1 MAGGAPGSLVGIV
14 SAGRSGRGSGVRS
27 IEIVLALVALG
38 AVGAAFA
45 NRLRIPPPSLLVL
58 AGLVVGLLPG
68 VPAVRVSP
76 DVVSFVVLPPLLWA
90 ATDDLPWR
98 DLRAVWRPV
107 VVLAVGLVLASAGA
121 VAGVLTA
128 LTAVPL
134 SMAFVLGAVLASTD
148 PVAVSALG
156 RRLSLPPRLQALVQG
171 ESLFND
177 ATSLVLFQIAV
188 SFAVS
193 SSASAGL
200 GSVLW
205 HGAVQFVVLAAGG
218 ALAGGLI
225 AAVIMAVRSRIT
237 DPVLESVVALVTP
250 YMAYVLGTALHL
262 SGVTAVIVAGLII
275 GTRRT
280 RITTAATRLQV
291 HAVYQTVIFLLE
303 SVVFSLIGLEL
314 PTLVSDLRQAGRWPL
329 VALAIA
335 ATLIVTRVLWVFP
348 LWAGRQW
355 RQGQRHP
362 SWAVPAVVSWAGTRG
377 VVPLAAALSIPLTT
391 DSGAPLPQRD
401 LLRAWSDRHE
411 GVGNVP
417 VPVAR
422 GVHQLAEHCGQL
434 GPAGRGELPQDPGQ
448 LLLPPVCDLAHQ
460 SVTGS
465 GQLQRHHAAVSWL
478 ASPDHMA
485 CGDHPVSQPGHRGRF
500 QSQGPGYLYRA
511 GAAKLRQHGE
521 HPELRERHCPA
532 EHIHAAQR
540 HAGQDP
546 GDHLQ
551 GLDAARRQF
560 RLVRSL
566 P

>member
-1 MAGGAPGSLVGIV
+1 MFVLVRLGWQEARREVWSALFLEAGQ
-14 SAGRSGRGSGVRS
+14 AGEAGVRS

-58 AGLVVGLLPG
+58 AGLIAGLLPG

-98 DLRAVWRPV
+98 DLRTVWRPV

-193 SSASAGL
+193 APASAGL
-200 GSVLW
+200 GGVLW
-205 HGAVQFVVLAAGG
+205 HGAVQFAVLAGGG

-225 AAVIMAVRSRIT
+225 AAVVLAVRSRIT

-314 PTLVSDLRQAGRWPL
+314 PTLVSDLGQAGLWPL
-329 VALAIA
+329 VALAIT

-355 RQGQRHP
+355 RQGQRRP

-391 DSGAPLPQRD
+391 DSGVALPQRD
-401 LLRAWSDRHE
+401 LLLVLAVTVIVISLIVQGLTLEPLVRRTA
-411 GVGNVP
+411 
-417 VPVAR
+417 VAQPAVTAQQEEAAAR
-422 GVHQLAEHCGQL
+422 LRLAE
-434 GPAGRGELPQDPGQ
+434 AGLARLDEL
-448 LLLPPVCDLAHQ
+448 
-460 SVTGS
+460 
-465 GQLQRHHAAVSWL
+465 AASEDV
-478 ASPDHMA
+478 PDA
-485 CGDHPVSQPGHRGRF
+485 EIDRIRRALNTRIGRARTH
-500 QSQGPGYLYRA
+500 L
-511 GAAKLRQHGE
+511 
-521 HPELRERHCPA
+521 
-532 EHIHAAQR
+532 
-540 HAGQDP
+540 GQDRDATP
-546 GDHLQ
+546 HGWSGRDIHRDVIAAENAELAGLYAAGTISAATRQRLQ
-551 GLDAARRQF
+551 HALDLELAR
-560 RLVRSL
+560 LGSE
-566 P
+566 PD

>member
-1 MAGGAPGSLVGIV
+1 LFVLVRLGWHEARREVWSASFLEVGQAGEAD
-14 SAGRSGRGSGVRS
+14 VRS
-27 IEIVLALVALG
+27 TEIVLALIALG

-225 AAVIMAVRSRIT
+225 AAVIVAVRSRIT

-314 PTLVSDLRQAGRWPL
+314 PTLVSDLGQAGRWPL
-329 VALAIA
+329 VALAVA

-355 RQGQRHP
+355 RQGQRRP

-391 DSGAPLPQRD
+391 DSGVALPQRD
-401 LLRAWSDRHE
+401 LLLVLAVTVIVISLIVQGLTLEPLVRRTA
-411 GVGNVP
+411 
-417 VPVAR
+417 VAQPAASTQQEEAAAR
-422 GVHQLAEHCGQL
+422 LRLAE
-434 GPAGRGELPQDPGQ
+434 AGIARLDELAASEEVPDAEIDRIRRALNARIGRARAHLDQEGDATPQGWSGRDIHRD
-448 LLLPPVCDLAHQ
+448 VIAAENAELAGLYAAGTISAATRQ
-460 SVTGS
+460 R
-465 GQLQRHHAAVSWL
+465 LQRALDLEL
-478 ASPDHMA
+478 ARLGSEPD
-485 CGDHPVSQPGHRGRF
+485 
-500 QSQGPGYLYRA
+500 
-511 GAAKLRQHGE
+511 
-521 HPELRERHCPA
+521 
-532 EHIHAAQR
+532 
-540 HAGQDP
+540 
-546 GDHLQ
+546 
-551 GLDAARRQF
+551 
-560 RLVRSL
+560 
-566 P
+566 

>member
-1 MAGGAPGSLVGIV
+1 MH
-14 SAGRSGRGSGVRS
+14 S

-38 AVGAAFA
+38 TVGAAFA

-58 AGLVVGLLPG
+58 AGLIVGLLPG

-107 VVLAVGLVLASAGA
+107 TVLAVGLVLASAGA

-128 LTAVPL
+128 VTAVPL

-156 RRLSLPPRLQALVQG
+156 RRLSLPPRVQALVQG

-188 SFAVS
+188 SFAVGG
-193 SSASAGL
+193 SAAVGV
-200 GSVLW
+200 GGVLW
-205 HGAVQFVVLAAGG
+205 HGAAQFVVLAGGG
-218 ALAGGLI
+218 ALAGGVI
-225 AAVIMAVRSRIT
+225 AAVVMAVRRRIT

-250 YMAYVLGTALHL
+250 YAAYVLGTALHV
-262 SGVTAVIVAGLII
+262 SGVTAVIVGGLVV
-275 GTRRT
+275 GTQRA

-303 SVVFSLIGLEL
+303 SVVFSVIGLEL
-314 PTLVSDLRQAGRWPL
+314 PTLVSDLGQAGPWPL

-335 ATLIVTRVLWVFP
+335 ATLLVTRVLWVFP

-355 RQGQRHP
+355 RQGRRRP

-391 DSGAPLPQRD
+391 SSGAPLPQRD
-401 LLRAWSDRHE
+401 LLLVLAVTVIVISLIVQGLTLEPLVRRTAVTQPTASTQQEDAA
-411 GVGNVP
+411 
-417 VPVAR
+417 AR
-422 GVHQLAEHCGQL
+422 LRLAEAGIARL
-434 GPAGRGELPQDPGQ
+434 DELAASEEVPGRGD
-448 LLLPPVCDLAHQ
+448 
-460 SVTGS
+460 
-465 GQLQRHHAAVSWL
+465 R
-478 ASPDHMA
+478 PDA
-485 CGDHPVSQPGHRGRF
+485 P
-500 QSQGPGYLYRA
+500 
-511 GAAKLRQHGE
+511 
-521 HPELRERHCPA
+521 
-532 EHIHAAQR
+532 
-540 HAGQDP
+540 
-546 GDHLQ
+546 
-551 GLDAARRQF
+551 RR
-560 RLVRSL
+560 
-566 P
+566 

>member
-1 MAGGAPGSLVGIV
+1 MA
-14 SAGRSGRGSGVRS
+14 GVRS

-45 NRLRIPPPSLLVL
+45 DRLRIPSPSLLVL

-107 VVLAVGLVLASAGA
+107 IVLAVGLVLASAGA
-121 VAGVLTA
+121 VAGVLTW

-156 RRLSLPPRLQALVQG
+156 RRLSLPPRVQALVQG

-188 SFAVS
+188 SFAVGG
-193 SSASAGL
+193 SAATGV
-200 GSVLW
+200 GGVLW
-205 HGAVQFVVLAAGG
+205 HSAVQFVVLAGGG
-218 ALAGGLI
+218 AIAGGLI
-225 AAVIMAVRSRIT
+225 AAVVMLVRSRIT
-237 DPVLESVVALVTP
+237 DPVLESVVALITP
-250 YMAYVLGTALHL
+250 YAAYVLGTALHV
-262 SGVTAVIVAGLII
+262 SGVTAVIVAGLVV
-275 GTRRT
+275 GAWRV

-314 PTLVSDLRQAGRWPL
+314 PTLVRDLGQAGLWPL
-329 VALAIA
+329 VALALA

-355 RQGQRHP
+355 RQGRRRP
-362 SWAVPAVVSWAGTRG
+362 SWAVPAVISWAGTRG

-401 LLRAWSDRHE
+401 LLLVLAVTVIVISLIVQGLTLEPLVRRTA
-411 GVGNVP
+411 VGQ
-417 VPVAR
+417 PVASTQQEEAAAR
-422 GVHQLAEHCGQL
+422 LRLAE
-434 GPAGRGELPQDPGQ
+434 AGIARLDELAASEEVPDVEIDRIRRVLNARIGDARARLHQDRGAAQD
-448 LLLPPVCDLAHQ
+448 AR
-460 SVTGS
+460 S
-465 GQLQRHHAAVSWL
+465 GREIHRDVIAAENAEL
-478 ASPDHMA
+478 AS
-485 CGDHPVSQPGHRGRF
+485 
-500 QSQGPGYLYRA
+500 LYTA
-511 GAAKLRQHGE
+511 GTISAATRQRLQHALDL
-521 HPELRERHCPA
+521 EL
-532 EHIHAAQR
+532 
-540 HAGQDP
+540 
-546 GDHLQ
+546 
-551 GLDAARRQF
+551 AR
-560 RLVRSL
+560 LGSEKD
-566 P
+566 